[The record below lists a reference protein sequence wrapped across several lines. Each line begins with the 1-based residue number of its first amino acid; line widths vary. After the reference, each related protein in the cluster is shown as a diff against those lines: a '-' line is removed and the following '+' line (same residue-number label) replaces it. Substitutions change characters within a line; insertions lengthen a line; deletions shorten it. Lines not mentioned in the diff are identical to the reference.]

1 MLHLVAHLVSIFA
14 SEDYNPRN
22 NFGMWI
28 FLSVGAVCLFVVFIP
43 LVSWIEGRRK
53 EREAF
58 YKAETL
64 RRLAEAPSEGAKAA
78 LALMHEEH
86 RLKQLKQ
93 MEGLKIG
100 GLVNVAVGIG
110 LSIMLYTL
118 TGSGG
123 PYLVGTIP
131 GLIGVALLVYAFFLA
146 EPVQ

>member
-1 MLHLVAHLVSIFA
+1 MPHFVSHLLSNFA
-14 SEDYNPRN
+14 GNEYDPRS
-22 NFGMWI
+22 NFGLWI
-28 FLSVGAVCLFVVFIP
+28 FLSVGAVCLFAVFIP

-64 RRLAEAPSEGAKAA
+64 RRLAEAPAEGAKAA

-110 LSIMLYTL
+110 LGFMLYTL
-118 TGSGG
+118 TGNGG
-123 PYLVGTIP
+123 PYLVGLIP
-131 GLIGVALLVYAFFLA
+131 GLIGVALLVYAFFMA
-146 EPVQ
+146 EPVL

>member
-1 MLHLVAHLVSIFA
+1 MLHFVAHLLSNFA
-14 SEDYNPRN
+14 SDDHDPRN
-22 NFGMWI
+22 YGMWI
-28 FLSVGAVCLFVVFIP
+28 FLSVGAVCLFGVFIP

-64 RRLAEAPSEGAKAA
+64 RRLAEASGDGARAA
-78 LALMHEEH
+78 LELIREEH
-86 RLKQLKQ
+86 RIKQLKQ

-110 LSIMLYTL
+110 LGIMLYTL

-123 PYLVGTIP
+123 PYLVGAIP
-131 GLIGVALLVYAFFLA
+131 GLIGVALLVFAFFMA